1 MPDIKKLSVEQV
13 EGGRIVTVSAF
24 LPNKQDL
31 EQDDLVEIERIA
43 FEAGTVGVKA
53 ADEKPAETGRRR
65 RGAEPAEEA
74 SAGEAQ
80 SGRRRRG
87 AASAEAEATSPATD
101 QAPAEGRRRR
111 GAASAETSDATSATI
126 GTGEGRR
133 RRGASD
139 DKPKISDGDLTKAGA
154 AALAKLIEEGEN
166 KSNATKF
173 ILDILGEFK
182 DKAGDPVENVADL
195 QGDDRQKFLDE
206 LKKENLI

>member
-24 LPNKQDL
+24 VPNKQDV
-31 EQDDLVEIERIA
+31 EADDLVEIERIV

-65 RGAEPAEEA
+65 RGAEPAEEPA
-74 SAGEAQ
+74 EEAPA
-80 SGRRRRG
+80 GRRRRG
-87 AASAEAEATSPATD
+87 APAEETKEE
-101 QAPAEGRRRR
+101 APAETGRRRRGAPAEEAKTEAPTEGRRRR
-111 GAASAETSDATSATI
+111 GAAPA
-126 GTGEGRR
+126 
-133 RRGASD
+133 D